1 MGWQAA
7 VVGAMGVAQYKS
19 QGAIGDFN
27 EAVNDRNAKVLE
39 QQATAIERKTEFDLK
54 QFDKEFVKLRGQTVV
69 AIAKTGATY
78 SGSGLRVARANEKEK
93 ILQENL
99 NKIPDQDKKDSISD
113 SYNSF
118 LELKKQSSNNIIL
131 LAKEEEKIKLY
142 KNKIKNHKCVY
153 NSNCNECN
161 INKKENGFT
170 QLEQDL
176 EEHIPTSSN
185 IVFLPV

>member
-54 QFDKEFVKLRGQTVV
+54 QFNKEFIKLRGQTVV
-69 AIAKTGATY
+69 ATAKSGALRE
-78 SGSGLRVARANEKEK
+78 GSALRVARANEKEK

-99 NKIPDQDKKDSISD
+99 IKYNSKMAVANKIEQA
-113 SYNSF
+113 SF
-118 LELKKQSSNNIIL
+118 ARIKGDMAQQSAKFAQIQTIASTGTSL
-131 LAKEEEKIKLY
+131 LTMSKGTT
-142 KNKIKNHKCVY
+142 V
-153 NSNCNECN
+153 
-161 INKKENGFT
+161 
-170 QLEQDL
+170 
-176 EEHIPTSSN
+176 
-185 IVFLPV
+185 

>member
-39 QQATAIERKTEFDLK
+39 QQGTAIERKTEFDLK

-69 AIAKTGATY
+69 ATAKSGALRE
-78 SGSGLRVARANEKEK
+78 GSALRVARSNEKEK

-99 NKIPDQDKKDSISD
+99 IKYNSKMAVANKIEQA
-113 SYNSF
+113 SF
-118 LELKKQSSNNIIL
+118 ARIKGDMAQQSAKFAQIQTVASTGTSL
-131 LAKEEEKIKLY
+131 LTMY
-142 KNKIKNHKCVY
+142 KGTTV
-153 NSNCNECN
+153 
-161 INKKENGFT
+161 
-170 QLEQDL
+170 
-176 EEHIPTSSN
+176 
-185 IVFLPV
+185 

>member
-39 QQATAIERKTEFDLK
+39 QQGTAIEKKTEFDLK

-69 AIAKTGATY
+69 ATAKSGALRE
-78 SGSGLRVARANEKEK
+78 GSALRVARANEKEK

-99 NKIPDQDKKDSISD
+99 IKYNSKMAVANKIEQA
-113 SYNSF
+113 SF
-118 LELKKQSSNNIIL
+118 ARIKGDMAQQSAKFAQIQTVASTGTSL
-131 LAKEEEKIKLY
+131 LTMY
-142 KNKIKNHKCVY
+142 KGTTV
-153 NSNCNECN
+153 
-161 INKKENGFT
+161 
-170 QLEQDL
+170 
-176 EEHIPTSSN
+176 
-185 IVFLPV
+185 

>member
-39 QQATAIERKTEFDLK
+39 QQGTAIERKTEFDLK

-69 AIAKTGATY
+69 AVAKSGATY
-78 SGSGLRVARANEKEK
+78 EGSALRVARSNEKEK

-99 NKIPDQDKKDSISD
+99 IKYNSKMAVANKIEQA
-113 SYNSF
+113 SF
-118 LELKKQSSNNIIL
+118 ARIKGDMAQQSAKFAQIQTVASTGTSL
-131 LAKEEEKIKLY
+131 LTQY
-142 KNKIKNHKCVY
+142 KGTTV
-153 NSNCNECN
+153 
-161 INKKENGFT
+161 
-170 QLEQDL
+170 
-176 EEHIPTSSN
+176 
-185 IVFLPV
+185 

>member
-39 QQATAIERKTEFDLK
+39 QQGTAIEKKTEFDLK

-69 AIAKTGATY
+69 AVAKSGATY
-78 SGSGLRVARANEKEK
+78 EGSGLRVARANEKEK

-99 NKIPDQDKKDSISD
+99 IKYNSKMAVANKIEQA
-113 SYNSF
+113 SF
-118 LELKKQSSNNIIL
+118 
-131 LAKEEEKIKLY
+131 AKIKGDMAQQSAKFAQIQTVASTGTSLLTMY
-142 KNKIKNHKCVY
+142 KGTTV
-153 NSNCNECN
+153 
-161 INKKENGFT
+161 
-170 QLEQDL
+170 
-176 EEHIPTSSN
+176 
-185 IVFLPV
+185 